1 MRRLVF
7 LFLFAFALGGCS
19 GLGGEPDIVAT
30 VARPAAK
37 PAPIT
42 SAWQP
47 DIDNGAR
54 IFAERCTDCHGQNG
68 DGQGELVLAGSI
80 AKPPDMT
87 DRAAVSLKSPLEWF
101 RIITEGRIENLMPPW
116 KNALTEAE
124 RWDVALYSYS
134 LSYDDALLEAGKAL
148 WSKKCGECEM
158 PTMIAPVYSDA
169 KYGEQLNIERF
180 DSGLT
185 GEEIG
190 AVVAYLRSESLD
202 LVSGPAVGPV
212 TEGAQVPL
220 SRIAGRVRHG
230 SAGGVVP
237 ADTVLQLQYG
247 NAELGFSQ
255 AETTV
260 DADLNFSFED
270 IPLTEAFRYVV
281 SAVYR
286 GRLFSRQLSA
296 GSASDVTITLYDLTQ
311 DPTVLSVSRIDLFVD
326 EVELADLGAG
336 LYISQIIGFHNK
348 SDRIFTSGRGFDDGR
363 EAVLLVQFPLGARI
377 MSGDENGRYVV
388 IEDMENIPD
397 SLIDTLPV
405 PPGDSHQVILEFFLP
420 YDGEANIEQS
430 FNYLIDA
437 ELSVTLMEGLS
448 VQSDLLQLEDDGAA
462 GESFRVYSGRLRV
475 DSEPKL
481 SLTISGNPTSRGDQ
495 TIVTRESLPALLAG
509 AGVFAAALLGA
520 FGLMRR
526 RRDSSASEIDRLV
539 AELARL
545 DEDHDQG
552 RINHDLYHHKRTE
565 LKAQL
570 AELMAGDE

>member
-1 MRRLVF
+1 M
-7 LFLFAFALGGCS
+7 
-19 GLGGEPDIVAT
+19 
-30 VARPAAK
+30 
-37 PAPIT
+37 
-42 SAWQP
+42 
-47 DIDNGAR
+47 
-54 IFAERCTDCHGQNG
+54 
-68 DGQGELVLAGSI
+68 
-80 AKPPDMT
+80 
-87 DRAAVSLKSPLEWF
+87 
-101 RIITEGRIENLMPPW
+101 
-116 KNALTEAE
+116 
-124 RWDVALYSYS
+124 
-134 LSYDDALLEAGKAL
+134 
-148 WSKKCGECEM
+148 
-158 PTMIAPVYSDA
+158 
-169 KYGEQLNIERF
+169 
-180 DSGLT
+180 
-185 GEEIG
+185 
-190 AVVAYLRSESLD
+190 
-202 LVSGPAVGPV
+202 
-212 TEGAQVPL
+212 
-220 SRIAGRVRHG
+220 
-230 SAGGVVP
+230 
-237 ADTVLQLQYG
+237 
-247 NAELGFSQ
+247 
-255 AETTV
+255 
-260 DADLNFSFED
+260 
-270 IPLTEAFRYVV
+270 
-281 SAVYR
+281 
-286 GRLFSRQLSA
+286 
-296 GSASDVTITLYDLTQ
+296 
-311 DPTVLSVSRIDLFVD
+311 
-326 EVELADLGAG
+326 
-336 LYISQIIGFHNK
+336 
-348 SDRIFTSGRGFDDGR
+348 
-363 EAVLLVQFPLGARI
+363 LVQFPLGARI

-545 DEDHDQG
+545 DQDHDQG